1 MIGNEC
7 KIYQFKVNEKG
18 IIEINEIDYKASKST
33 ISIKGG
39 QVLLYKSDLDKW
51 RVSYMYSF
59 DPDLD
64 KAVQSLMESLREKI
78 EKNRNVI
85 ESKMRANAECE
96 KILEKLAENYIGVKN
111 DDEHRKTKE
120 KF

>member
-18 IIEINEIDYKASKST
+18 IIEVNEIDYKASKST

-59 DPDLD
+59 DPDLN
-64 KAVQSLMESLREKI
+64 KAAQSLMESLRKKI
-78 EKNRNVI
+78 EKNRNEI
-85 ESKMRANAECE
+85 KLKMRANADYA
-96 KILEKLAENYIGVKN
+96 KTLEKLADNYKGV
-111 DDEHRKTKE
+111 
-120 KF
+120 

>member
-7 KIYQFKVNEKG
+7 KIYQFKVNGKG
-18 IIEINEIDYKASKST
+18 IIEVNEIAYKASRST

-39 QVLLYKSDLDKW
+39 QVLFYKSDLDKW

-64 KAVQSLMESLREKI
+64 KAVQSLIKSLKEKLR
-78 EKNRNVI
+78 KNRNVI
-85 ESKMRANAECE
+85 ESKMQANAEYE
-96 KILEKLAENYIGVKN
+96 NILEKLDENYKGVP
-111 DDEHRKTKE
+111 EE
-120 KF
+120 